1 MKIQLR
7 LLEHSLLLLSLLAWF
22 GPSAQAADIERPM
35 ILVATDRLVGSPY
48 EQTVLL
54 VAPAGERQHLG
65 LIVNRPTEIDLA
77 TVFPEFVSQPVRDPV
92 FFGGPA
98 MRGLLFAGLR
108 AAEAPSDYCVSLMPG
123 LFLVMDKTTVEAL
136 IKSSP
141 NTAPYFVGVV
151 VWGTDELEEE
161 IRSGMWDVQPAEAD
175 VMFRQNPQRIWL
187 DLTRVKRLLAANY

>member
-77 TVFPEFVSQPVRDPV
+77 TVFPDFVSQSAADPV
-92 FFGGPA
+92 FFGGPE
-98 MRGLLFAGLR
+98 MRGLLFAVLR

-123 LFLVMDKTTVEAL
+123 LFLVMDKRTMEGL
-136 IKSSP
+136 MKSTS
-141 NTAPYFVGVV
+141 NVARYFVGLV
-151 VWGTDELEEE
+151 VWDTDELEKE
-161 IRSGMWDVQPAEAD
+161 IRNGMWDVQPAEAE
-175 VMFRQNPQRIWL
+175 VLFRPNPQRIWL
-187 DLTRVKRLLAANY
+187 DRARVKRLLVAN